1 MKRAYETCSKRVETR
16 PTPSTA
22 LYNFR
27 RSESKRWFYKL
38 PERQIPYTKDR
49 KVRAI
54 LCTH

>member
-1 MKRAYETCSKRVETR
+1 MKRAYETCRKRVETR

-38 PERQIPYTKDR
+38 PERQIPYTKER